1 MMRPLATF
9 SFFIFFNNFFISFH
23 SPRPSFLSILPSSP
37 SLLPPRLSFLPVSP
51 SSSSLL
57 PPRPSFF
64 LSQHCLNHLKSV
76 KVHFSSILTKALR
89 TDGPTNQPM
98 DKPAYRD
105 ADASLKVVQ
114 TVQYSSCS
122 ICSLVLRSLQERMQS
137 SRAASAEL
145 GGGISPRQNTDVA
158 YVFKI
163 GTSCT
168 FFILRS

>member
-1 MMRPLATF
+1 MMRPSATF
-9 SFFIFFNNFFISFH
+9 SFLLTTFSFFH
-23 SPRPSFLSILPSSP
+23 SPRPSFL
-37 SLLPPRLSFLPVSP
+37 PVPP
-51 SSSSLL
+51 SSSLFF
-57 PPRPSFF
+57 PRSALSKSFRIR
-64 LSQHCLNHLKSV
+64 KSPFFIDFD
-76 KVHFSSILTKALR
+76 KSITDRR
-89 TDGPTNQPM
+89 TNQPTNQPM

-105 ADASLKVVQ
+105 ADASLTVVQ

>member
-9 SFFIFFNNFFISFH
+9 LFFIFFNNFFISFH
-23 SPRPSFLSILPSSP
+23 SPRPSFLPILPSSP
-37 SLLPPRLSFLPVSP
+37 SLLPPRLSFLLVSP
-51 SSSSLL
+51 SSSSLFFPQPAL
-57 PPRPSFF
+57 SKSFKIR
-64 LSQHCLNHLKSV
+64 KSPFFINFD
-76 KVHFSSILTKALR
+76 KSIMDRR
-89 TDGPTNQPM
+89 TNQPTNQPM

-105 ADASLKVVQ
+105 TDASLKVVQ
-114 TVQYSSCS
+114 TVRYSSCS
-122 ICSLVLRSLQERMQS
+122 ICSLVLRSLQELMQS

-145 GGGISPRQNTDVA
+145 RGGISPRQNTDVT